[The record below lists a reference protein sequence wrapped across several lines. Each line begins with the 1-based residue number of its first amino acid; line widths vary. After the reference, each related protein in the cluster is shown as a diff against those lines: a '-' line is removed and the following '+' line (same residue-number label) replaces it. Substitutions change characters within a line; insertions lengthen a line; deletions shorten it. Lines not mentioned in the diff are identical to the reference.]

1 MTAPTVDNLPT
12 SPSRLSR
19 PNNFVS
25 ESVVFLEAL
34 PAFRTQVNQLASYI
48 NSKIPNKWNF
58 GTLNGVRSFPVLSQT
73 SAYDIEYTGN
83 STNFTSSLDVFYDVL
98 HTHSTRLNA
107 ASSWFDSVLDEV
119 GTAPYDL
126 DKPMISGVTIP
137 MTRTQGRE
145 DFNERALSFG
155 ESCTNNINSL
165 YESIYHTY
173 ITSCAD
179 KNFGSITDTT
189 IITHIN
195 GGSITDTNLTY

>member
-1 MTAPTVDNLPT
+1 MTSPLVSTLPT
-12 SPSRLSR
+12 APSRLSK
-19 PNNFVS
+19 PSNFVT
-25 ESVVFLEAL
+25 ESTVFLEAL
-34 PAFRTQVNQLASYI
+34 TTYRTQVNQLSTYI
-48 NSKIPNKWNF
+48 NSQIPNKYNF

-73 SAYDIEYTGN
+73 STYNIEYTGN
-83 STNFTSSLDVFYDVL
+83 SINFTSDLDVFYNML

-119 GTAPYDL
+119 GTSPYDL

-137 MTRTQGRE
+137 MTRIQGRE

-189 IITHIN
+189 IITNII

>member
-1 MTAPTVDNLPT
+1 MTAPLVSTLPT

-73 SAYDIEYTGN
+73 SAYDIEYTDN
-83 STNFTSSLDVFYDVL
+83 DINFTSYLDVFYDVL

-145 DFNERALSFG
+145 DFNKRALSFG
-155 ESCTNNINSL
+155 EACTNNINSL

>member
-58 GTLNGVRSFPVLSQT
+58 GKVKGIRSFPEISQT
-73 SAYDIEYTGN
+73 LLADIEYNGN
-83 STNFTSSLDVFYDVL
+83 SINFTSSLDVFYDVL
-98 HTHSTRLNA
+98 HAHSTRLNA
-107 ASSWFDSVLDEV
+107 ASIWFDSVLDEV

-137 MTRTQGRE
+137 MTRTQGGE
-145 DFNERALSFG
+145 DFNKRALSFG

-195 GGSITDTNLTY
+195 GGSITDTNLNY